1 MIDNLERKIEIC
13 PFFEINNEIIDYI
26 LEIKKDKIDKKKY
39 EEWYNKLTKYI
50 SQYEKSIKVYEQQ
63 KKKMVGMIME
73 LSKDNSYIS
82 SELLNDIK
90 NNKNLSLDEYNN
102 ILNTI
107 TNEQNKIITIKSDR
121 STIRS
126 KNEIMKSPY
135 ICLYIFYYL
144 I

>member
-135 ICLYIFYYL
+135 IC
-144 I
+144 